1 MKMRRKQLNKLRKQV
16 AQYKRKRS
24 DAGTSDLAREY
35 HSLISKYREVTSQL
49 VNTIIQQRPFRVN
62 VKHYQQAPLIP
73 RIKMKQRRHRQRP
86 HYQQVELIPK
96 VQMKQ
101 RRHVERHHYD
111 TVELLQDDTRELLPI
126 KHYSYIDLIEEPQ
139 MSSESFERQQ
149 YEPMELPEQYQTMVS
164 SVICADL
171 VVTGTTTY
179 EYVNVHELEIQL
191 PFSQEQYNVRIDDLA
206 DAMISYAH
214 ASTGSGLYKLM
225 HDSQWLEMD
234 IRQYA
239 VYEFNNE
246 LERAQLIQL
255 ANQPS
260 DRLTGRALLKAVY
273 DASVPS
279 KSVNSIAEQYHA
291 VGYDTGKHGK

>member
-1 MKMRRKQLNKLRKQV
+1 MKRKQLNKLRKQV
-16 AQYKRKRS
+16 AHYKRKRS
-24 DAGTSDLAREY
+24 DVAASDLASEY
-35 HSLISKYREVTSQL
+35 HSLMSKYREVTSQL

-62 VKHYQQAPLIP
+62 VKHYQQASLIP

-101 RRHVERHHYD
+101 RRHVERHYYEPA
-111 TVELLQDDTRELLPI
+111 ELLQDDTRELLPI
-126 KHYSYIDLIEEPQ
+126 KHYSYIDLIKEPQ
-139 MSSESFERQQ
+139 ISSESFERHH
-149 YEPMELPEQYQTMVS
+149 YEPMELPEQYLTMVH
-164 SVICADL
+164 SVTCADL
-171 VVTGTTTY
+171 MVTGPSTY

-225 HDSQWLEMD
+225 HDGQWLEMD

-239 VYEFNNE
+239 IYEFNNE

-279 KSVNSIAEQYHA
+279 KSINSIAEQYHA
-291 VGYDTGKHGK
+291 VGYDTGEHGK